1 MKFHE
6 MTSTRLAA
14 IERDRTVVLIPIAA
28 VEQHGPHMP
37 TGTDTILCNA
47 VAEAVESR
55 LSESVLLTPTLW
67 LGASAHHLRI
77 GSTLNAK
84 LDTYV
89 ATLCDVARSLLDDG
103 YQRLFFLNGHGG
115 NIDPM
120 RMAVRMIQPA
130 YGKALLA
137 AGSYWC
143 IADGLIH
150 ETLTGDH
157 KFVGHACEF
166 ETSMMLHV
174 RPELVD
180 IERADAGELVP
191 DQFAGVFLS
200 RDMRQRTREGFTGR
214 PDLASAEKG
223 RRLFDGI
230 IDRLVCTVEK
240 LLTQPLETEYENLVG
255 TSCQK
260 KSASK
265 EV

>member
-6 MTSTRLAA
+6 MTSPRLATVD
-14 IERDRTVVLIPIAA
+14 RDQTVVVIPIAA

-37 TGTDTILCNA
+37 AGTDTILCGA
-47 VAEAVESR
+47 VAETVEAR
-55 LSESVLLTPTLW
+55 LSQRVLLTPTLW
-67 LGASAHHLRI
+67 LGASAHHLRF
-77 GSTLNAK
+77 GATLDSR

-89 ATLCDVARSLLDDG
+89 ATLCDIARSLLDDG
-103 YQRLFFLNGHGG
+103 YQRLLFLNGHGG

-120 RMAVRMIQPA
+120 LVAVRTIQPA
-130 YGKALLA
+130 YPKALLA

-143 IADGLIH
+143 AADQLLS
-150 ETLTGDH
+150 ETLAGDH

-180 IERADAGELVP
+180 NARRADAGELVP
-191 DQFAGVFLS
+191 DQLDGLFLS
-200 RDMRQRTREGFTGR
+200 RDMRQRTRDGFTGR

-230 IDRLVCTVEK
+230 VDQVVCIVET
-240 LLTQPLETEYENLVG
+240 LLTQPLGTEYQQFVSDAKG
-255 TSCQK
+255 SHQM
-260 KSASK
+260 
-265 EV
+265 